1 MWMIICS
8 NLVQWA
14 KKEAIVIFDNILD
27 ILRVLLKGGGGYV
40 YFSFLIVTSL
50 LTISNKLYQHLTSYY
65 LQNTPISNSSAWLK
79 NHAELGK
86 FMFIFSFFYKAMKF
100 IKRWWKWIQ
109 LFKIY
114 FFLQLFWTCISQI
127 RTAALI
133 YRKNKFCGKRG
144 PYNLWTTSL

>member
-1 MWMIICS
+1 MIYQDAFFKMWMIICS

-50 LTISNKLYQHLTSYY
+50 LTISNKLYRHLTSYY

-114 FFLQLFWTCISQI
+114 FF
-127 RTAALI
+127 
-133 YRKNKFCGKRG
+133 
-144 PYNLWTTSL
+144 YNYSEHVFPKLEQQH